1 MRALADYVMRGR
13 TEAVI
18 AAVLTTGTVLFAWVG
33 AAIVALVTLR
43 KGPSQGSK
51 VLVWAMIPA
60 IALAVLGDTGPMTTL
75 LGAALAATVL
85 RATASW
91 QWTLVAAV
99 VSAAITA
106 LLMHTIGRAYLEQVL
121 QVLTEAMSQVNSPQG
136 STEGLRL
143 PSVVQVAG
151 LLGLSNGLMV
161 IVCLLLARWWQAVLY
176 NPGGFRQEFHRLRLA
191 PPLTVCLL
199 LLGLAVSLLGPDYK
213 LWAMIF
219 ALPLVFAGFAL
230 VHGLVALKGLNS
242 AWLGGFYFL
251 WLVLGPVKM
260 LTILLAVIDSWVDI
274 RARTGR
280 VGSE

>member
-1 MRALADYVMRGR
+1 MRALAEYVMRGR

-43 KGPSQGSK
+43 KGPNQGSK

-60 IALAVLGDTGPMTTL
+60 IALAVFGDTGPMTTL
-75 LGAALAATVL
+75 LGVALAATVL

-99 VSAAITA
+99 VSAVITA
-106 LLMHTIGRAYLEQVL
+106 LLMHTMGRAYIEQVL
-121 QVLTEAMSQVNSPQG
+121 QVLTEAMSQMNTGEASSG
-136 STEGLRL
+136 GLGL
-143 PSVVQVAG
+143 PTAVQVAG
-151 LLGLSNGLMV
+151 LLV

-191 PPLTVCLL
+191 PPLTVVLL
-199 LLGLAVSLLGPDYK
+199 LLGVAVSSLGADYK

-219 ALPLVFAGFAL
+219 ALPLVFAGFGL
-230 VHGLVALKGLNS
+230 VHGLVGLKGLSS

-260 LTILLAVIDSWVDI
+260 LTILLAVVDSWVDFRG
-274 RARTGR
+274 RAGR
-280 VGSE
+280 IGSE